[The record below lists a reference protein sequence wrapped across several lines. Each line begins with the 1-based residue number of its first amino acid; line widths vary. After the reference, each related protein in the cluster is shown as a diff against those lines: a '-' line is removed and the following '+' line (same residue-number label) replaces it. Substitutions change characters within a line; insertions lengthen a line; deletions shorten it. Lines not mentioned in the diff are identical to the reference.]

1 MKYTLRRAR
10 FVRDAGTLRFY
21 NPSLNINDS
30 RNRLPENPIETFSK
44 RVTVGLTSSV
54 ASNGIDI
61 GSVITQ
67 TSNSTARGIVAEKL
81 AHLAQAADTISIT
94 NAGSG
99 YEDATYS
106 TVNFTTLTGSGSG
119 AVGVVTVSSGAI
131 TGATVKGD
139 STGSGY
145 QVGDTITAA
154 LGTKGL
160 GQNLTLTV
168 GVTTASNSLVF
179 IPAAAL

>member
-1 MKYTLRRAR
+1 M
-10 FVRDAGTLRFY
+10 
-21 NPSLNINDS
+21 
-30 RNRLPENPIETFSK
+30 
-44 RVTVGLTSSV
+44 
-54 ASNGIDI
+54 
-61 GSVITQ
+61 
-67 TSNSTARGIVAEKL
+67 
-81 AHLAQAADTISIT
+81 
-94 NAGSG
+94 
-99 YEDATYS
+99 
-106 TVNFTTLTGSGSG
+106 TGSGSG

-168 GVTTASNSLVF
+168 GVTTATNALVLTNSKGTFDTTNTL
-179 IPAAAL
+179 ISGGTTLPNIKAATVLQTLINMTGYISK